1 MRIRNSVA
9 LLLVCAASHAFSQEL
24 KNVWNGVYTAAQADR
39 GAAVFEMK
47 CARCHEGA
55 DVDGPPLTGDPFI
68 DRWREDTLNGLY
80 SFIREKMPQ
89 DGPGKLEPKAYVD
102 VLAFVLSENGIPPG
116 NQELTE
122 QTIPATLLTGKDG
135 PQPLPPNALVK
146 VIGCLT
152 EGADKSW
159 TLTKAADPARVRDAN
174 ETTAAELAAAASK
187 PLGIQTVDL
196 ANLDDLTP
204 PFAAA
209 ANKGHKVM
217 VKGVLERQRATSRIN
232 VLSAGSLAADCAR

>member
-9 LLLVCAASHAFSQEL
+9 LLLMCAGSHAFSQKL
-24 KNVWNGVYTAAQADR
+24 KNAWSGVYTAAQADR
-39 GAAVFEMK
+39 GGAVFEMK

-68 DRWREDTLNGLY
+68 DRWREDTLDGLY
-80 SFIREKMPQ
+80 SFIREKMPR
-89 DGPGKLEPKAYVD
+89 DSPGKLEPRAYVD
-102 VLAFVLSENGIPPG
+102 VLAFLLSENAIPPG
-116 NQELTE
+116 TQELTE
-122 QTIPATLLTGKDG
+122 QTITATLLTGKDG

-152 EGADKSW
+152 EGAGDSW
-159 TLTKAADPARVRDAN
+159 ILTQASDPARVRDAN

-187 PLGIQTVDL
+187 PLGIRTVDL

-209 ANKGHKVM
+209 GNKGHKVM
-217 VKGVLERQRATSRIN
+217 VKGVLVRRDATTRIN
-232 VLSAGSLAADCAR
+232 VLWAGSIVADCTR